1 MIKFNYANMFKGGIY
16 MTIGEV
22 AKKLNIPVHTLRYYD
37 SEGLLMFVERDS
49 AGRRAF
55 KETDVIMLNT
65 ILCLKSTG
73 MSLKDIKRYVEWCA
87 EGVSTLEER
96 YNMFLEQKKLVE
108 NQIEEL
114 QKVLRTIDF
123 KCDFYKNAIE
133 TGNPVMCESERV
145 ILAKKIINKEL

>member
-1 MIKFNYANMFKGGIY
+1 

-73 MSLKDIKRYVEWCA
+73 MSLKDIKQYIEWCA
-87 EGVSTLEER
+87 EGMSTLEER
-96 YNMFLEQKKLVE
+96 YNLFLEQKKIVE
-108 NQIEEL
+108 SKIEEL

-145 ILAKKIINKEL
+145 VLAKKIINKEI

>member
-1 MIKFNYANMFKGGIY
+1 

-73 MSLKDIKRYVEWCA
+73 MSLKDIKQYVEWCT

-123 KCDFYKNAIE
+123 KCDFYKNAIK

-145 ILAKKIINKEL
+145 VLAKKIINKEL